1 MGNTDMLVAG
11 DIRAGGPI
19 VDIYAAW
26 KRTDA
31 AARSLER
38 QVKETWSR
46 YERGVGTFPSTG
58 LLREAAALRYQAR
71 QKLGDMVGLLR
82 DAGQL

>member
-1 MGNTDMLVAG
+1 MGNTNMLAAG
-11 DIRAGGPI
+11 AIRGSAPI

-31 AARSLER
+31 AARSLDR

-46 YERGVGTFPSTG
+46 YERGAGAFPSAA

-71 QKLGDMVGLLR
+71 EKLGDVVGLLR
-82 DAGQL
+82 QAGQL